1 MKNDKISV
9 KRFGQDQ
16 LQKKKKKWIKPVVI
30 GLVLTV
36 IFAFLTLKGEDLIRS
51 NIVKLSVD
59 NDANASLLKKG
70 ITEKSIQKLQ
80 LTHHRYLGNLTMVLE
95 LCFR

>member
-59 NDANASLLKKG
+59 NDVNATWIGSLPEIPSSAYIPANSHSGFFL
-70 ITEKSIQKLQ
+70 IYS
-80 LTHHRYLGNLTMVLE
+80 V
-95 LCFR
+95 

>member
-59 NDANASLLKKG
+59 NDVNATWISLKVRPHFM
-70 ITEKSIQKLQ
+70 TNPTSC
-80 LTHHRYLGNLTMVLE
+80 LE
-95 LCFR
+95 YT